1 MDWPSSSGGRI
12 RSARGAPLHRLR
24 AAGAGSAGLLR
35 VAGCALL
42 GLLTAGCAVPQ
53 PRGAGR
59 LEHRVEPTVQ
69 RGYWLY
75 LPRDYVEADEQ
86 ALRARRWPLV
96 MTFHGMKPFDISY
109 AQAREWQQE
118 ADRYGYIVVAP
129 ELSAP
134 DVLAEFPV
142 RTIHPWFRSDEI
154 AVLAILDHVLQSTRA
169 DPSNVLAT
177 SFSSG
182 GYMAHYMLNRHPER
196 FTCLAVRQ
204 SNFSSSILDPAM
216 TVHSLYHP
224 VLIVNTENDF
234 PVCITESREAVQWYQ
249 SHGYR
254 NVAWLYLKHLW
265 HERTPDLAADFF
277 ARAAQLTPDG
287 PPVAL
292 LSRRAIDGNAE
303 GLALLSGRLAR
314 FELPPTREPQ
324 VAVRG
329 ETPPRALPEES
340 SWPLPRHEAVLVQA
354 IPQREPELPPARPTP
369 DRGALPP
376 RPERRLVAIRATPRT
391 GIEPV
396 YVNFSAEVP
405 ADWQPKAQ
413 FHWTLNGDPIGNS
426 VNGQKLLSQAGD
438 HTLGLRVVAPDGQE
452 HRAYLTIRVLARL
465 GSAGYSAR

>member
-1 MDWPSSSGGRI
+1 MELPSAPLSHRARTSLT
-12 RSARGAPLHRLR
+12 RSAAIPRMGA
-24 AAGAGSAGLLR
+24 
-35 VAGCALL
+35 CALL

-59 LEHRVEPTVQ
+59 LEHRVEPTVG

-75 LPRDYVEADEQ
+75 LPRDYVEADER
-86 ALRARRWPLV
+86 ALRARRWPLI
-96 MTFHGMKPFDISY
+96 MTFHGMKPFDSAH
-109 AQAREWQQE
+109 AQACEWQQE
-118 ADRYGYIVVAP
+118 ADRYGFIVAAP

-142 RTIHPWFRSDEI
+142 RTVHPRFRSDEI
-154 AVLAILDHVLQSTRA
+154 ATLAILDHVLQNTHA
-169 DPSNVLAT
+169 DPGNLLAT

-182 GYMAHYMLNRHPER
+182 GYLAHYMLNRHPER

-204 SNFSSSILDPAM
+204 SNFSSSILDPAL
-216 TVHSLYHP
+216 TARSRYHP

-234 PVCITESREAVQWYQ
+234 PLCITESRESVQWYQ

-277 ARAAQLTPDG
+277 AHAAQVTPNG
-287 PPVAL
+287 PPAAL
-292 LSRRAIDGNAE
+292 LSRSAIDGNAE
-303 GLALLSGRLAR
+303 GLGLLSGRLAR
-314 FELPPTREPQ
+314 FELPPTPQ
-324 VAVRG
+324 QPPALARG

-340 SWPLPRHEAVLVQA
+340 PWTLPRRESAPVRA
-354 IPQREPELPPARPTP
+354 IPQREPEPPPARPTP
-369 DRGALPP
+369 ERSATPL
-376 RPERRLVAIRATPRT
+376 RPERRLVSIRAAPRT

-405 ADWQPKAQ
+405 ADWQQ
-413 FHWTLNGDPIGNS
+413 RTQYHWTLNGEPIGSS

-438 HTLGLRVVAPDGQE
+438 YTLGLRVIAPDGQA
-452 HRAYLTIRVLARL
+452 HHAYLTIRVLARL

>member
-1 MDWPSSSGGRI
+1 MEPSWPTDSDR
-12 RSARGAPLHRLR
+12 RSAAPKRYAR
-24 AAGAGSAGLLR
+24 ALCLTGWG
-35 VAGCALL
+35 LL
-42 GLLTAGCAVPQ
+42 GLLAAGCAVPQ

-59 LEHRVEPTVQ
+59 LEHRVEPSVR
-69 RGYWLY
+69 RGFWLY
-75 LPRDYVEADEQ
+75 LPRDYVEADER

-118 ADRYGYIVVAP
+118 ADRYGFIVVAP

-142 RTIHPWFRSDEI
+142 RTIHPWFRADEI
-154 AVLAILDHVLQSTRA
+154 ASLAILDHVLQSTHA

-204 SNFSSSILDPAM
+204 SNFSSSILDPDLTA
-216 TVHSLYHP
+216 HSLYHP

-234 PVCITESREAVQWYQ
+234 PVCISESREAVQWYQ
-249 SHGYR
+249 NHGYR

-277 ARAAQLTPDG
+277 ARVSQVAPTG

-292 LSRRAIDGNAE
+292 LGRQAIDGNAE
-303 GLALLSGRLAR
+303 GLALLSGRLGR
-314 FELPPTREPQ
+314 FQLPPPPAPRL
-324 VAVRG
+324 AARG
-329 ETPPRALPEES
+329 ETPPRALPEDYPWTPARRE
-340 SWPLPRHEAVLVQA
+340 PALVRA
-354 IPQREPELPPARPTP
+354 IPEHEPEPPVSQPTP
-369 DRGALPP
+369 ERGAQPV
-376 RPERRLVAIRATPRT
+376 RPERRLVSIRATPRT

-405 ADWQPKAQ
+405 ADWQQKAR
-413 FHWTLNGDPIGNS
+413 FHWTLNGEPIGSS

-438 HTLGLRVVAPDGQE
+438 HTIGLLVVAPDGEE

-465 GSAGYSAR
+465 GSAGLSIR